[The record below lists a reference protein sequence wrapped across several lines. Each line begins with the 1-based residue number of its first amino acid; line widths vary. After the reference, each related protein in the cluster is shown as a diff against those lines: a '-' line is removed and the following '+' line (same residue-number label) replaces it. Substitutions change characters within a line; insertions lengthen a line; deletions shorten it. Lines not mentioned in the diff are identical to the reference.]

1 LEEFEKFIVLLL
13 DTLRNDSNLLQYD
26 YIEIV
31 KILLRFSGEFIES
44 DLMLKALMKNEKKLE
59 LMNYINSEKFTE
71 KQ

>member
-1 LEEFEKFIVLLL
+1 MEEFEKFIVLLL

-59 LMNYINSEKFTE
+59 LMNYINSEKITE
-71 KQ
+71 K

>member
-71 KQ
+71 K

>member
-1 LEEFEKFIVLLL
+1 MEEFEKFIVLLL

-71 KQ
+71 K

>member
-1 LEEFEKFIVLLL
+1 MEEFEKFIVLLL